1 MTTKPKII
9 LVVFFLGAALAL
21 TAIIVYVE
29 AFRTIGHAREVN
41 ILTVERL
48 GRTPHRKSISLRGG
62 SGWQVR
68 TDVLQGSGHVVNG
81 AVVLKFRNLNRAPL
95 SVVLNL
101 NPDAVSALSSDFSGY
116 NGSLKE
122 GEVETVYAGNVAD
135 LNCKP
140 IRLSS
145 SSSKTAFE
153 ISVESLHDEV
163 LNAPVRIY
171 AYMPADTL

>member
-1 MTTKPKII
+1 MTTMPKII
-9 LVVFFLGAALAL
+9 LSIILAGAALAL
-21 TAIIVYVE
+21 IAIIVYVE

-48 GRTPHRKSISLRGG
+48 GRTPQRKSISLRGG

-68 TDVLQGSGHVVNG
+68 TSVLQDSGHVVNG

-101 NPDAVSALSSDFSGY
+101 NPDAVSSLSSNFSGY

-122 GEVETVYAGNVAD
+122 GEVETVYAGNLAD
-135 LNCKP
+135 LNDKP
-140 IRLSS
+140 IRVSS

-153 ISVESLHDEV
+153 ISVASLHDEI
-163 LNAPVRIY
+163 LSAAVRIY